1 LYLVRQVSK
10 TKSGSKKSN
19 GGVESR
25 AAEAGFS
32 PAAAE
37 AASKPREIVT
47 YQRPQRINLVEL
59 EGRKIVILDYQL
71 TSSARFN
78 AQMAII
84 RYFTNP
90 EGKEQEAYTFSR
102 VIIRQLVEE
111 IDPLLRN
118 GKAVEVK
125 VVKTKRYLMLA
136 PPE

>member
-1 LYLVRQVSK
+1 MVGEVSK
-10 TKSGSKKSN
+10 TKSARKETQDGGNSK
-19 GGVESR
+19 
-25 AAEAGFS
+25 AAEAGFP

-37 AASKPREIVT
+37 AAPKPREIVT
-47 YQRPQRINLVEL
+47 YQRTPRVNLAEL
-59 EGRKIVILDYQL
+59 EGRKIVIIDYQL
-71 TSSARFN
+71 SSSARFN

-90 EGKEQEAYTFSR
+90 EGREQEAYTFSR
-102 VIIRQLVEE
+102 VVIRQLTEE
-111 IDPLLRN
+111 IDPLLKS